1 MGYTAWMSFLSY
13 NLITSITPGPMNIVA
28 MNVAGNRGL
37 KKSTP
42 VLWGLTLGLAVVLLL
57 CGLFSTAFARA
68 LPGVVQYMKYIGG
81 AYMLWI
87 ARTIL
92 RSRPDQV
99 DSNTPELTFSQAFL
113 LQFIN
118 VKAYIWAI
126 TVYTAYVLP
135 DYRGIVIIVAFA
147 GLMLF
152 IAVACALIWAL
163 AGSLLSRILNRYWQA
178 ANALMALL
186 LLSSAVSLVV
196 QG

>member
-1 MGYTAWMSFLSY
+1 MGYTAWMSFFSY

-37 KKSTP
+37 KKSAP
-42 VLWGLTLGLAVVLLL
+42 VLWGLTLGLAGVLLL
-57 CGLFSTAFARA
+57 CGLFSSAFARA
-68 LPGVVQYMKYIGG
+68 LPDVVDYMKYIGG

-87 ARTIL
+87 AWTIL
-92 RSRPDQV
+92 RSRPDQI
-99 DSNTPELTFSQAFL
+99 DSSTPELTFSQAFL

-135 DYRGIVIIVAFA
+135 YYRGLVIIVAFA

-152 IAVACALIWAL
+152 IAVVCALIWAL
-163 AGSLLSRILNRYWQA
+163 AGSLLSRLLNRHWQA
-178 ANALMALL
+178 ANAVMAMLL
-186 LLSSAVSLVV
+186 LYSALSLVV
-196 QG
+196 QD